1 MKVKARVA
9 EPSEARAAAKPELVQ
24 KQQQQK
30 KKKKRFWKKYPQ
42 AAAEASRKAESKD
55 GRAGP
60 GAGPGAGLP
69 PKGPQE
75 FSHNWKAL
83 QELLKQKTTN
93 PEKLVPASPRNSRKQ
108 TKSHYQNGKHV
119 FKEEEHGD
127 AELPKMTGKTGQP
140 FKASVSLGS
149 LNDTKVVLHKKF
161 SETKGKDNGT
171 ETKKRKNGG
180 LHQKIVDIKH
190 KKRKTEELVTPSPT
204 ESDIWFDDVD
214 PKDIEAAI
222 GPEAAKIARK
232 KLGLKEN
239 NISLVKEGAFEGMT
253 KVVAMDCEMV
263 GAGPD
268 GEENILAR
276 VSIVNQ
282 FGKCI
287 YDKYVKPTEK
297 VTDYRTD
304 VSGIRPEDIKYGEE
318 YQVVQK
324 EVAELLKDRILVGH
338 ALHNDLKILLLDHPK
353 KKIRDTQKYK
363 PFRTQVKSGR
373 PSLKLLSEKILGI
386 KIQQSEHCSIQDAQA
401 AMRLYVMV
409 KKHWEGIIKDKY
421 KLPREK
427 KIKA

>member
-1 MKVKARVA
+1 MKAKAGPA
-9 EPSEARAAAKPELVQ
+9 KPSKGRAVAKPELV
-24 KQQQQK
+24 KKPDRKKQQK
-30 KKKKRFWKKYPQ
+30 KKKFWKRYPK
-42 AAAEASRKAESKD
+42 AAAEASKKPESEHA
-55 GRAGP
+55 RAAA
-60 GAGPGAGLP
+60 GAVLP
-69 PKGPQE
+69 PRGPQE
-75 FSHNWKAL
+75 FSHNWRAL
-83 QELLKQKTTN
+83 QEMLKQKTPN
-93 PEKLVPASPRNSRKQ
+93 PEKSVPASQGNPRKP
-108 TKSHYQNGKHV
+108 KSYHQSGRSVSK
-119 FKEEEHGD
+119 KEKHGD
-127 AELPKMTGKTGQP
+127 AELPEVSGKTGQSSS
-140 FKASVSLGS
+140 KASISLGY
-149 LNDTKVVLHKKF
+149 LNDPKVVSHKKCN
-161 SETKGKDNGT
+161 ETKGPGNGT

-180 LHQKIVDIKH
+180 LHQKIRDIKH
-190 KKRKTEELVTPSPT
+190 EKRKAEELVPPPPT

-232 KLGLKEN
+232 KLGLKERN
-239 NISLVKEGAFEGMT
+239 LSLVKEGAFEGVT
-253 KVVAMDCEMV
+253 KAVAMDCEMV

-282 FGKCI
+282 FGKCV

-304 VSGIRPEDIKYGEE
+304 VSGIRPEDIRHGEE
-318 YQVVQK
+318 YQIVQK
-324 EVAELLKDRILVGH
+324 EVSELLKGRILVGH

-409 KKHWEGIIKDKY
+409 KKHWEGTIKDKY
-421 KLPREK
+421 KLQKREK
-427 KIKA
+427 DKA

>member
-1 MKVKARVA
+1 MKAKAGFAKPSKGRAVA
-9 EPSEARAAAKPELVQ
+9 QPELVKKPGRK
-24 KQQQQK
+24 KQQQ
-30 KKKKRFWKKYPQ
+30 KREFWKRYPK
-42 AAAEASRKAESKD
+42 AAAEASKKQGSKD
-55 GRAGP
+55 AG
-60 GAGPGAGLP
+60 AALP
-69 PKGPQE
+69 PRGPQE
-75 FSHNWKAL
+75 FSHNWRAL
-83 QELLKQKTTN
+83 QEILKQKTPN
-93 PEKLVPASPRNSRKQ
+93 PEKSVPASPGNSRKQ
-108 TKSHYQNGKHV
+108 PKSYHQNGRSVSK
-119 FKEEEHGD
+119 KEEHGD
-127 AELPKMTGKTGQP
+127 AELPKVSGKIGQSS
-140 FKASVSLGS
+140 FKASISLGC
-149 LNDTKVVLHKKF
+149 LNDPKVVPHKKCN
-161 SETKGKDNGT
+161 EAKGIGNGT
-171 ETKKRKNGG
+171 ETKKRKNGS
-180 LHQKIVDIKH
+180 LHQKRGDIKNE
-190 KKRKTEELVTPSPT
+190 KRKAEELVPPPPT

-232 KLGLKEN
+232 KLGLKERN
-239 NISLVKEGAFEGMT
+239 LSLVKEGAFEGMT
-253 KVVAMDCEMV
+253 KAVAMDCEMV

-282 FGKCI
+282 FGKCV

-304 VSGIRPEDIKYGEE
+304 VSGIRPEDIRHGEE

-324 EVAELLKDRILVGH
+324 EVAELLKGRILVGH

-386 KIQQSEHCSIQDAQA
+386 KIQQSEHSSIQDAQA

-409 KKHWEGIIKDKY
+409 KKHWEGTIKDKY
-421 KLPREK
+421 KLQKGEK
-427 KIKA
+427 DKA

>member
-1 MKVKARVA
+1 MKAKAGPAGSPKGLAVLKPELVKR
-9 EPSEARAAAKPELVQ
+9 PDQRKQKKKKFRKKHPRAAAKAA
-24 KQQQQK
+24 K
-30 KKKKRFWKKYPQ
+30 KPGNK
-42 AAAEASRKAESKD
+42 AAEAA
-55 GRAGP
+55 A
-60 GAGPGAGLP
+60 LP

-75 FSHNWKAL
+75 FSHNWKTL
-83 QELLKQKTTN
+83 QELLKQKTPH
-93 PEKLVPASPRNSRKQ
+93 PEKSVPASLVNSRKQ
-108 TKSHYQNGKHV
+108 SKSYQNGRNVSK
-119 FKEEEHGD
+119 KEEYGD
-127 AELPKMTGKTGQP
+127 AELAKVPDP
-140 FKASVSLGS
+140 PSSKASIPSGS
-149 LNDTKVVLHKKF
+149 LKDTKVVPHKKL
-161 SETKGKDNGT
+161 SETKGKDSGT

-180 LHQKIVDIKH
+180 FHQKIGDIKH
-190 KKRKTEELVTPSPT
+190 QKRKAEELVPPPPT

-222 GPEAAKIARK
+222 GPEAAKIVRK
-232 KLGLKEN
+232 KLGLKESN
-239 NISLVKEGAFEGMT
+239 LSLVKEGAFEGMT
-253 KVVAMDCEMV
+253 KAIAMDCEMV

-297 VTDYRTD
+297 VTNYRTD
-304 VSGIRPEDIKYGEE
+304 VSGIRPEDIKHGE
-318 YQVVQK
+318 QFHIVQK

-363 PFRTQVKSGR
+363 PFKTQVKSGR

-409 KKHWEGIIKDKY
+409 KKQWEGTIKDKY
-421 KLPREK
+421 KLQREK
-427 KIKA
+427 IAKQN

>member
-1 MKVKARVA
+1 MKVKAGLDK
-9 EPSEARAAAKPELVQ
+9 PSKGRAVPQPELV
-24 KQQQQK
+24 KKSDRKKQK
-30 KKKKRFWKKYPQ
+30 KKFWKKYPK
-42 AAAEASRKAESKD
+42 AAAEASKKPESK
-55 GRAGP
+55 GARAG
-60 GAGPGAGLP
+60 ATLP

-83 QELLKQKTTN
+83 QELLKQNTPN
-93 PEKLVPASPRNSRKQ
+93 PEKSFPDSPENPRKQ
-108 TKSHYQNGKHV
+108 PKSYHQNGRSVSK
-119 FKEEEHGD
+119 KEKHGD
-127 AELPKMTGKTGQP
+127 AELPKVASKIGQP
-140 FKASVSLGS
+140 SSKASIFLGS
-149 LNDTKVVLHKKF
+149 LNDTKVVPHKKH
-161 SETKGKDNGT
+161 SETKGTSNGT

-180 LHQKIVDIKH
+180 LHQKIGGIKH
-190 KKRKTEELVTPSPT
+190 EKRKAEELVPPPPT

-232 KLGLKEN
+232 KLGLKEKN
-239 NISLVKEGAFEGMT
+239 LSLVKEGAFEGMT
-253 KVVAMDCEMV
+253 KAIAMDCEMV

-287 YDKYVKPTEK
+287 YNKYVKPTEK

-304 VSGIRPEDIKYGEE
+304 VSGIRPEDIRHGEE
-318 YQVVQK
+318 YKVVQK
-324 EVAELLKDRILVGH
+324 EVAELLKGRILVGH

-409 KKHWEGIIKDKY
+409 KKHWEGTIKDKY
-421 KLPREK
+421 KLQKEK
-427 KIKA
+427 MTKHN